1 VAGKTLQSK
10 PLEFRVST
18 TSVEFQRTPQDRDAL
33 LRLARRSGGD
43 YVAPDQA
50 AVLVDKLALE
60 PRRVATVSES
70 VLRANAPFFLVLLGL
85 LAGEWLLRKR
95 AGMI

>member
-1 VAGKTLQSK
+1 M
-10 PLEFRVST
+10 ST

-33 LRLARRSGGD
+33 LRIARRSGGD
-43 YVAPDQA
+43 YVTPEQA
-50 AVLVDKLALE
+50 ASLVDKLKLE
-60 PRRVATVSES
+60 PRRVPTVSES
-70 VLRANAPFFLVLLGL
+70 VLRASAPLFLMLLAL